1 MEYNIVPYEGI
12 NNIKYG
18 MTQTEVETIAGKA
31 DEIIDDIV
39 MREKREKRNDIIF
52 IYRSEKL
59 VTLVFSEHFMLGKH
73 AVLLNGIPLYVNEE
87 TIIVLQQNYMDTPL
101 KGGKNGVLFHEFGI
115 LFLGY
120 KKSKKKNESELRC
133 FAKERLRFH
142 EILLDA

>member
-115 LFLGY
+115 LFFGY